1 MLLTA
6 IKENGQ
12 KGSLR
17 LGIAVVVKFLIHMA
31 FQVFTAFCVSQ
42 FFRLNLANEEFG
54 VC

>member
-42 FFRLNLANEEFG
+42 FLYIS
-54 VC
+54 VIIMKI

>member
-6 IKENGQ
+6 IKGNGQ

-42 FFRLNLANEEFG
+42 FLRINVSEI
-54 VC
+54 CI